1 MGIFGRKKSSA
12 EYINNY
18 DLETLY
24 NNEFEKGR
32 FFKIVFQDEFS
43 TRIQLSS
50 LTYMQVV
57 YKPNRNDIDSIEI
70 KKLVGDDERE
80 KLAFSKFNLQQLK
93 SFLKF
98 IDTIDLQTI
107 AEKKLKL
114 SDDSLD
120 ILDDNTKKR
129 ITTLLHGS
137 EGAEMIQQLLNNDIV
152 TSQDIINTGY
162 RKNQLKIFNRLL
174 TDENYLQ
181 EYKIEESN
189 ITSLI
194 YEFETKHH
202 KTIDEKSK
210 DEIAWQ
216 YFFNKNPWIF
226 GYGLDYRFEKILQK
240 EFSASDTDATGKGQV
255 NTDFLI
261 GDNNFTTFVEIKKPD
276 TEIFDNK
283 LNRSGSWRLS
293 KELTYAVSQ
302 ILEHKTR
309 GQIKIESTRNLTTSD
324 GNYLKQHSYDSKCVL
339 IFGNLEQEIKDCSE
353 TEIDIM
359 KKTFEL
365 YRRNSK
371 NIDIITYDE
380 LYNRAIYIC
389 NKK

>member
-1 MGIFGRKKSSA
+1 M
-12 EYINNY
+12 NNF
-18 DLETLY
+18 DLNKYNIEQLY
-24 NNEFEKGR
+24 NHPIDSTNLEKGR
-32 FFKIVFQDEFS
+32 FFKVLFNAEES
-43 TRIQLSS
+43 AVNIQLS
-50 LTYMQVV
+50 TQIYMQIVFL
-57 YKPNRNDIDSIEI
+57 PNKDNIESLEII
-70 KKLVGDDERE
+70 KLKNGKREERV
-80 KLAFSKFNLQQLK
+80 LFSKFNFQQLEL
-93 SFLKF
+93 FLQF
-98 IDTIDLQTI
+98 IKDIDLSTI
-107 AEKKLKL
+107 SDRRLKL
-114 SDDSLD
+114 ADNSLD
-120 ILDDNTKKR
+120 ILDDVSKKK
-129 ITTLLHGS
+129 IATLLSGE
-137 EGAEMIQQLLNNDIV
+137 EGAKTIQSLLDNGTITSEDIV
-152 TSQDIINTGY
+152 NTGY
-162 RKNQLKIFNRLL
+162 RKAQLKIFDRLL
-174 TDENYLQ
+174 KEEHYLQ

-189 ITSLI
+189 ITNLI
-194 YEFETKHH
+194 SEFETKIQ
-202 KTIDEKSK
+202 KTIDEKTK

-240 EFSASDTDATGKGQV
+240 EFSASDTDASGKGQV

-283 LNRSGSWRLS
+283 INRSGSWRLS

-302 ILEHKTR
+302 ILEQKTR
-309 GQIKIESTRNLTTSD
+309 GQIKIETTRNLPLSD
-324 GNYLKQHSYDSKCVL
+324 GSYLKQHSYDSKCVL
-339 IFGNLEQEIKDCSE
+339 IFGNLEQEIKHCND

-380 LYNRAIYIC
+380 LYNRAFYIC

>member
-1 MGIFGRKKSSA
+1 M
-12 EYINNY
+12 N
-18 DLETLY
+18 
-24 NNEFEKGR
+24 
-32 FFKIVFQDEFS
+32 
-43 TRIQLSS
+43 
-50 LTYMQVV
+50 
-57 YKPNRNDIDSIEI
+57 
-70 KKLVGDDERE
+70 
-80 KLAFSKFNLQQLK
+80 
-93 SFLKF
+93 
-98 IDTIDLQTI
+98 
-107 AEKKLKL
+107 
-114 SDDSLD
+114 SLD
-120 ILDDNTKKR
+120 ILDDVSKKK
-129 ITTLLHGS
+129 IATLLSGE
-137 EGAEMIQQLLNNDIV
+137 EGAKTIQSLLDNGTITSEDIV
-152 TSQDIINTGY
+152 NTGY
-162 RKNQLKIFNRLL
+162 RKAQLKIFDRLL
-174 TDENYLQ
+174 KEEHYLQ

-189 ITSLI
+189 ITNLI
-194 YEFETKHH
+194 SEFETKIQ
-202 KTIDEKSK
+202 KTIDEKTK

-240 EFSASDTDATGKGQV
+240 EFSASDTDASGKGQV

-283 LNRSGSWRLS
+283 INRSGSWRLS

-302 ILEHKTR
+302 ILEQKTR
-309 GQIKIESTRNLTTSD
+309 GQIKIETTRNLPLSD
-324 GNYLKQHSYDSKCVL
+324 GSYLKQHSYDSKCVL
-339 IFGNLEQEIKDCSE
+339 IFGNLEQEIKHCND

-380 LYNRAIYIC
+380 LYNRAFYIC

>member
-1 MGIFGRKKSSA
+1 MGIFARKKSSA

-24 NNEFEKGR
+24 HNEFEKGR

-43 TRIQLSS
+43 TKIQLSS
-50 LTYMQVV
+50 ITYMQVV
-57 YKPNRNDIDSIEI
+57 YKPSRNDIDSIEI
-70 KKLVGDDERE
+70 KKLVGDEERD
-80 KLAFSKFNLQQLK
+80 KISFSKFNLQQLK
-93 SFLKF
+93 SFLQF

-107 AEKKLKL
+107 AERKLKL

-120 ILDDNTKKR
+120 ILDEGTKKR
-129 ITTLLHGS
+129 IATLLHGND
-137 EGAEMIQQLLNNDIV
+137 GAEVIQQLLDNEIV

-162 RKNQLKIFNRLL
+162 RKTQLKIFDKLL
-174 TDENYLQ
+174 NEENYLQ
-181 EYKIEESN
+181 DYKCEEKN
-189 ITSLI
+189 ISVLI
-194 YEFETKHH
+194 SDFETKVQ

-216 YFFNKNPWIF
+216 YFFDKNPWIF
-226 GYGLDYRFEKILQK
+226 GYGLDYRFERILQK
-240 EFSASDTDATGKGQV
+240 EFSASDTDASGKAQV

-283 LNRSGSWRLS
+283 KNRSGSWRLS

-302 ILEHKTR
+302 ILEQKTR
-309 GQIKIESTRNLTTSD
+309 GQIKIETTRNLTISD

-339 IFGNLEQEIKDCSE
+339 IFGNLEQEIKDCNE

-371 NIDIITYDE
+371 NIDIITFDE
-380 LYNRAIYIC
+380 LYQRAYYIC

>member
-1 MGIFGRKKSSA
+1 
-12 EYINNY
+12 
-18 DLETLY
+18 
-24 NNEFEKGR
+24 
-32 FFKIVFQDEFS
+32 
-43 TRIQLSS
+43 
-50 LTYMQVV
+50 
-57 YKPNRNDIDSIEI
+57 
-70 KKLVGDDERE
+70 
-80 KLAFSKFNLQQLK
+80 
-93 SFLKF
+93 
-98 IDTIDLQTI
+98 
-107 AEKKLKL
+107 
-114 SDDSLD
+114 
-120 ILDDNTKKR
+120 
-129 ITTLLHGS
+129 
-137 EGAEMIQQLLNNDIV
+137 MIQQLLNNDIV

-162 RKNQLKIFNRLL
+162 RKNQLKIFDRLL
-174 TDENYLQ
+174 KEENYLQ
-181 EYKIEESN
+181 EYKIEENN
-189 ITSLI
+189 ITNLI
-194 YEFETKHH
+194 SEFETKYQ

-226 GYGLDYRFEKILQK
+226 GYGLDYRFERILQK
-240 EFSASDTDATGKGQV
+240 EFSASDTDASGKGQV

-276 TEIFDNK
+276 NEIFDNK

-302 ILEHKTR
+302 ILEQKTR
-309 GQIKIESTRNLTTSD
+309 GQIKIETARNLPLSD
-324 GNYLKQHSYDSKCVL
+324 GSYLKQHSYDSKCVL

-353 TEIDIM
+353 VEIDIM

-380 LYNRAIYIC
+380 LYQRAYYIC

>member
-1 MGIFGRKKSSA
+1 MSDFNL
-12 EYINNY
+12 NNY
-18 DLETLY
+18 NIEQLY
-24 NNEFEKGR
+24 NHSIDNGNLEKGR
-32 FFKIVFQDEFS
+32 FFKVLFNAEES
-43 TRIQLSS
+43 AVNIQLS
-50 LTYMQVV
+50 TQIYMQIVFL
-57 YKPNRNDIDSIEI
+57 PNKNDIESLEI
-70 KKLVGDDERE
+70 IKLKNGKKEERV
-80 KLAFSKFNLQQLK
+80 LFSKFNFHQLELFLQ
-93 SFLKF
+93 FLK
-98 IDTIDLQTI
+98 DIDLSTI
-107 AEKKLKL
+107 SDRRLKL

-129 ITTLLHGS
+129 ITTLLHGN

-162 RKNQLKIFNRLL
+162 RKNQLKIFDRLL
-174 TDENYLQ
+174 KEENYLQ
-181 EYKIEESN
+181 EYKIEENN
-189 ITSLI
+189 ITNLI
-194 YEFETKHH
+194 SEFESKVQ
-202 KTIDEKSK
+202 KTIDDKSK

-240 EFSASDTDATGKGQV
+240 EFSASDTDASGKGQV

-261 GDNNFTTFVEIKKPD
+261 GDNNFTTFVEIKKPN

-302 ILEHKTR
+302 ILEQKTR
-309 GQIKIESTRNLTTSD
+309 GQIKIEDKRNLSLSD
-324 GNYLKQHSYDSKCVL
+324 GSYLKQHSYDSKCVL

-353 TEIDIM
+353 VEIDIM

-365 YRRNSK
+365 YRRNSR

-380 LYNRAIYIC
+380 LYQRAYYIC